1 MNKIKK
7 MDKRGQMGG
16 LPMEEIGK
24 WILILAG
31 LALVIIAI
39 WLMRDNIGSII
50 AKIGEFLRFGR

>member
-1 MNKIKK
+1 MKK

-16 LPMEEIGK
+16 LSMEEVGK

-31 LALVIIAI
+31 LALVLIAI
-39 WLMRDNIGSII
+39 WLMRDNISSMI

>member
-1 MNKIKK
+1 MNKMNK

-16 LPMEEIGK
+16 LSMEEVGK

-31 LALVIIAI
+31 LALVLIAI
-39 WLMRDNIGSII
+39 WLMRDNIGFII